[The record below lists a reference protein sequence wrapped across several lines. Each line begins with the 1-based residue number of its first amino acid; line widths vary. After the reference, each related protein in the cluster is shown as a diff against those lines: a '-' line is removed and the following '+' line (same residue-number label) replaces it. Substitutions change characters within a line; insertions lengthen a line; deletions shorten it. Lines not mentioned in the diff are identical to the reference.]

1 MIRYAFSC
9 AEGHEFEAWFR
20 NATACDEQLDAGLVS
35 CGVCGGTSVKK
46 ALMAPSIGAKSNRK
60 EDAIV
65 PPAAPVDENEGATSP
80 RLPMMAGGMGEEAQ
94 RLVQAM
100 RKFRETVTKHADYVG
115 PRFAEEARKI
125 HFGESTDRGIYGE
138 ATPDEAKALSDDG
151 VEVVPL
157 PMLPED
163 QN

>member
-9 AEGHEFEAWFR
+9 AKGHEFEAWFR
-20 NATACDEQLDAGLVS
+20 NSAACDDQLDAGLVS
-35 CGVCGGTSVKK
+35 CGVCGSNDVRK
-46 ALMAPSIGAKSNRK
+46 ALMAPSIPARSNATS
-60 EDAIV
+60 EPAE
-65 PPAAPVDENEGATSP
+65 PAAPVPAGDGNGAS

-94 RLVQAM
+94 KLVHAM

-125 HFGESTDRGIYGE
+125 HFGETGDRGIYGE
-138 ATPDEAKALSDDG
+138 ATPEEAKALSEDG
-151 VEVVPL
+151 VDIVPL

>member
-1 MIRYAFSC
+1 MIRYTFSC

-20 NATACDEQLDAGLVS
+20 NSAACDEQLEAGLVS
-35 CGVCGGTSVKK
+35 CGICGGTDVKK
-46 ALMAPSIGAKSNRK
+46 ALMAPSIPAKSNAK
-60 EDAIV
+60 PEVQAT
-65 PPAAPVDENEGATSP
+65 AAPAPVEDGSTP
-80 RLPMMAGGMGEEAQ
+80 QRLPVMTGGMGEEAQ
-94 RLVQAM
+94 KLVHAM

-125 HFGESTDRGIYGE
+125 HFGESGDRGIYGE
-138 ATPDEAKALSDDG
+138 ATPEEAKALSEDG
-151 VEVVPL
+151 VDIVPL